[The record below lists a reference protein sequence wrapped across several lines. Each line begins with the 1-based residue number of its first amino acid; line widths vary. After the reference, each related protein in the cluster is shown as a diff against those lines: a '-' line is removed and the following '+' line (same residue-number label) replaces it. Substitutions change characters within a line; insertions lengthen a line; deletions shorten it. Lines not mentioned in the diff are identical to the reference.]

1 MKEKKLY
8 EQPSMIVIKL
18 CGKVGFMSSLSNETA
33 GVREH
38 HGNFSDNDWE
48 TE

>member
-18 CGKVGFMSSLSNETA
+18 CGKVGFMSLSNEPA

>member
-8 EQPSMIVIKL
+8 EHPTMIVIKL
-18 CGKVGFMSSLSNETA
+18 CGKVGFMSLSSEA
-33 GVREH
+33 GVREQK
-38 HGNFSDNDWE
+38 GNFDNNDWE

>member
-1 MKEKKLY
+1 MNEKKLY

-18 CGKVGFMSSLSNETA
+18 CGKVGFMSLSEAAN
-33 GVREH
+33 VREH

>member
-8 EQPSMIVIKL
+8 EHPTMIVIKL
-18 CGKVGFMSSLSNETA
+18 SGKTGFMDNISGPV
-33 GVREH
+33 GVREQK
-38 HGNFSDNDWE
+38 GNFDNNDWE

>member
-8 EQPSMIVIKL
+8 EQPSMIIIEL
-18 CGKVGFMSSLSNETA
+18 SGKVGFMENLSGGAE
-33 GVREH
+33 VREH

>member
-18 CGKVGFMSSLSNETA
+18 CGKVGFMDSASGPV
-33 GVREH
+33 GVREQK
-38 HGNFSDNDWE
+38 GNFDNNDWE

>member
-1 MKEKKLY
+1 MKEKKMY

-18 CGKVGFMSSLSNETA
+18 CGKVGFMSSLSETA

-48 TE
+48 IE